1 MEYAAVWY
9 YMYAVCVCAAWQDY
23 DILLSV
29 RYYSE
34 CCLPAPFIND
44 KIMG

>member
-1 MEYAAVWY
+1 MPLFGTIC
-9 YMYAVCVCAAWQDY
+9 MLCVCAAWQDY